1 MNKER
6 MPTIFA
12 SDYLWDMTRN
22 SLLLF
27 IGLLSTGAFAQ
38 KKATL
43 DAVVE
48 SKRFHVEGQGEQVDV
63 HISVLGG
70 TAVWKTNENGKR
82 QPHIEALTLVERD
95 SAIVDYRKSEIFGPE
110 RSDSLT
116 GDFLVDEHFMLPTG
130 NYILT
135 IELVDLNGPAEN
147 TSQWR
152 GPLVLP
158 ALPHGVSFSDMM
170 LTTGT
175 RSDEKGNALPIPF
188 AGTYYPAEVAKVGFY
203 TEVYGTE
210 VVFGKDSLFSL
221 SYQIETYETKLVKGE
236 FRRALR
242 VKGAAMVPVAA
253 EIPIDQLPSG
263 NYLLSVEVADRKGEV
278 LARQEQFIQRNNPL
292 RYDMNALQNVVVS
305 NTFVDLI
312 NDPDTL
318 AEHVACLRPI
328 ADDLER
334 RMIDDRWK
342 DKNVELMKRFLYT
355 FWANRDG
362 FDPERA
368 WKSYYTQV
376 VAANRMYGCRNQKG
390 YENDRGIT
398 FLKYGLPSTVVDG
411 SQDNKQLAYV
421 IWHYYRAGRYSDKRF
436 VFWQQNVGIGC
447 WELMHSEI
455 PGELKNYNWQAQL
468 SAPLGAAGQNG
479 GTRGLS
485 IEGQRVED
493 NFLRPH

>member
-135 IELVDLNGPAEN
+135 VELVDLNGPAEN

-158 ALPHGVSFSDMM
+158 ALANGVSFSDMM

-292 RYDMNALQNVVVS
+292 RYDMSALQNVVVS

-468 SAPLGAAGQNG
+468 SAPLGAAGQNS

>member
-1 MNKER
+1 
-6 MPTIFA
+6 
-12 SDYLWDMTRN
+12 MTRN
-22 SLLLF
+22 SLFILFSLLAAGV
-27 IGLLSTGAFAQ
+27 IAQ
-38 KKATL
+38 QRSTL

-48 SKRFHVEGQGEQVDV
+48 SKRFHVEGKGEQLDV

-70 TAVWKTNENGKR
+70 TAIWKTNESGKR
-82 QPHIEALTLVERD
+82 QPHIEALTLIELD
-95 SAIVDYRKSEIFGPE
+95 SAIVDYRKSDILGPE
-110 RSDSLT
+110 RSDTITS
-116 GDFLVDEHFMLPTG
+116 DFLVDEHFLLPAG
-130 NYILT
+130 NYVLT
-135 IELVDLNGPAEN
+135 IELVDVNGPADN
-147 TSQWR
+147 LSQWR

-158 ALPHGVSFSDMM
+158 TLPQGISFSDLM
-170 LTTGT
+170 LTTGS
-175 RSDEKGNALPIPF
+175 RKDEKGNAIPVPF
-188 AGTYYPAEVAKVGFY
+188 AGTYYPADVTKVGFY
-203 TEVYGTE
+203 AEVYGTE
-210 VVFGKDSLFSL
+210 ATFGRDSLFSL
-221 SYQIETYETKLVKGE
+221 SYQIETYETKMVKGE

-242 VKGAAMVPVAA
+242 VKGASVVPIAA

-263 NYLLSVEVADRKGEV
+263 NYLLSVEVADHKGEV

-292 RYDMNALQNVVVS
+292 QYDMNALQNVVVS
-305 NTFVDLI
+305 NTFVDRI

-342 DKNVELMKRFLYT
+342 DKNLELMKRFLYT

-368 WKSYYTQV
+368 WKSYYAQV
-376 VAANRMYGCRNQKG
+376 VNANRMYGCRNQKG
-390 YENDRGIT
+390 YESDRGIT

-411 SQDNKQLAYV
+411 SQDNKQLPYV

-468 SAPLGAAGQNG
+468 SAPLGPAGQSDG
-479 GTRGLS
+479 RRVFS
-485 IEGQRVED
+485 VEGQRVED